1 MAAMDQDSMHKK
13 LFVFAFSIVLLAVSA
28 HAQTAACPSSKTL
41 DDLIKALDDAV
52 SGPADKD
59 RTCMRQLL
67 LPDARLIPVGKG
79 KDGTIAP
86 HVLSVDDWIT
96 RVKARG
102 SEALY
107 EHQVKYSSDVY
118 GHIAHLWS
126 TYEIRPTQDG
136 KAEMRG
142 INSIQAVFNG
152 TEWKVIE
159 ILWQAEMPDE
169 SIPQKY
175 LP

>member
-1 MAAMDQDSMHKK
+1 MRGK
-13 LFVFAFSIVLLAVSA
+13 LLLGLTCILLSA
-28 HAQTAACPSSKTL
+28 PFLQAQTASCPSSKTL

-59 RTCMRQLL
+59 RTCMRQLM

-79 KDGTIAP
+79 KDGTITP

-102 SEALY
+102 SAVFY

-126 TYEIRPTQDG
+126 TYEIRPTPDG

-159 ILWQAEMPDE
+159 ILWQAETPDE

>member
-1 MAAMDQDSMHKK
+1 MRGK
-13 LFVFAFSIVLLAVSA
+13 LLLGLTCILLSTSFLQ
-28 HAQTAACPSSKTL
+28 AQTASCPSSKTL

-79 KDGTIAP
+79 KDGTIGP
-86 HVLSVDDWIT
+86 HVLTIDDWIT

-102 SEALY
+102 SAVLY

-126 TYEIRPTQDG
+126 TYEIRPTPDG

-152 TEWKVIE
+152 TEWKVVE
-159 ILWQAEMPDE
+159 ILWQAETPDE

>member
-1 MAAMDQDSMHKK
+1 MRGK
-13 LFVFAFSIVLLAVSA
+13 LLLGLTCILLSTPFLQ
-28 HAQTAACPSSKTL
+28 AQTASCPSSKTL

-79 KDGTIAP
+79 KDGTIGP
-86 HVLSVDDWIT
+86 HVLTIDDWIT

-102 SEALY
+102 SAVLY

-126 TYEIRPTQDG
+126 TYVIRPAPDG

-152 TEWKVIE
+152 TEWKVVE
-159 ILWQAEMPDE
+159 ILWQAETPDE

>member
-1 MAAMDQDSMHKK
+1 MRGK
-13 LFVFAFSIVLLAVSA
+13 LLLGLTCILLSA
-28 HAQTAACPSSKTL
+28 PFLQAQTASCPSSKTR
-41 DDLIKALDDAV
+41 DDLIKARDDAV

-67 LPDARLIPVGKG
+67 LSDARLIPVGKG
-79 KDGTIAP
+79 KDGTIGP
-86 HVLSVDDWIT
+86 HVLNVDDWIT
-96 RVKARG
+96 PVKARG
-102 SEALY
+102 SAVFY

-126 TYEIRPTQDG
+126 TYEIRPTPDG

-152 TEWKVIE
+152 TEWKVVE
-159 ILWQAEMPDE
+159 ILWQAETPDE

>member
-1 MAAMDQDSMHKK
+1 M
-13 LFVFAFSIVLLAVSA
+13 
-28 HAQTAACPSSKTL
+28 
-41 DDLIKALDDAV
+41 
-52 SGPADKD
+52 
-59 RTCMRQLL
+59 
-67 LPDARLIPVGKG
+67 
-79 KDGTIAP
+79 
-86 HVLSVDDWIT
+86 
-96 RVKARG
+96 KARG
-102 SEALY
+102 SAVFY

-126 TYEIRPTQDG
+126 TYEIRPTPDG

-152 TEWKVIE
+152 TEWKVVE
-159 ILWQAEMPDE
+159 ILWQAETPDE

>member
-1 MAAMDQDSMHKK
+1 MRGK
-13 LFVFAFSIVLLAVSA
+13 LLLGLTCILLSA
-28 HAQTAACPSSKTL
+28 PFLEAQTASCPSSKTL

-102 SEALY
+102 SAVFY

-126 TYEIRPTQDG
+126 TYEIRPTPDG
-136 KAEMRG
+136 KAEIRG

-152 TEWKVIE
+152 TEWKVVE
-159 ILWQAEMPDE
+159 ILWQAETPDE

>member
-1 MAAMDQDSMHKK
+1 M
-13 LFVFAFSIVLLAVSA
+13 V
-28 HAQTAACPSSKTL
+28 
-41 DDLIKALDDAV
+41 KALDDAV

-59 RTCMRQLL
+59 RTCLRQLL
-67 LPDARLIPVGKG
+67 LPDARLIPVSKG

-86 HVLSVDDWIT
+86 HILTVEDWIT

-102 SEALY
+102 HDPFFEV
-107 EHQVKYSSDVY
+107 QVKYTPDVY

-126 TYEIRPTQDG
+126 TYEIRPTPDG
-136 KAEMRG
+136 KPEIRG

-152 TEWKVIE
+152 SEWKVVE
-159 ILWQAEMPDE
+159 VFWQAETPDE
-169 SIPQKY
+169 QIPQKY

>member
-1 MAAMDQDSMHKK
+1 MRGK
-13 LFVFAFSIVLLAVSA
+13 LLLGLTCILLSA
-28 HAQTAACPSSKTL
+28 PFIQAQTTSCPSSKTL

-79 KDGTIAP
+79 KDGTIGP
-86 HVLSVDDWIT
+86 HVLNVDDWIT

-102 SEALY
+102 SAVLY

-126 TYEIRPTQDG
+126 TYEIRPTPDG

-152 TEWKVIE
+152 TEWKVVE
-159 ILWQAEMPDE
+159 ILWQAETPDE

>member
-1 MAAMDQDSMHKK
+1 MRGK
-13 LFVFAFSIVLLAVSA
+13 LLLGLTCILLSA
-28 HAQTAACPSSKTL
+28 PFIQAQTTPCPSSKTL

-79 KDGTIAP
+79 KDGTIGP
-86 HVLSVDDWIT
+86 HVLNVDDWIT

-102 SEALY
+102 SAVFY

-126 TYEIRPTQDG
+126 TYEIRPTPDG

-152 TEWKVIE
+152 TEWKVVE
-159 ILWQAEMPDE
+159 ILWQAETPDE

>member
-1 MAAMDQDSMHKK
+1 MRGK
-13 LFVFAFSIVLLAVSA
+13 LLLGLTCILLSA
-28 HAQTAACPSSKTL
+28 PFLQAQTASCPSSKTL

-79 KDGTIAP
+79 KDGTIGP
-86 HVLSVDDWIT
+86 HVLTIDDWIT

-102 SEALY
+102 SAVLY

-126 TYEIRPTQDG
+126 TYEIRPTPDG

-152 TEWKVIE
+152 TEWKVVE
-159 ILWQAEMPDE
+159 ILWQAETPDE

>member
-1 MAAMDQDSMHKK
+1 MRGK
-13 LFVFAFSIVLLAVSA
+13 LLLGLTCILLSA
-28 HAQTAACPSSKTL
+28 PFIQAQTTPCPSSKTL

-67 LPDARLIPVGKG
+67 LPDARLIPVGKS
-79 KDGTIAP
+79 KDGTIGP

-102 SEALY
+102 SAVFY
-107 EHQVKYSSDVY
+107 EHQVKYSSDMY

-126 TYEIRPTQDG
+126 TYEIRPTPDG

-152 TEWKVIE
+152 TEWKVVE
-159 ILWQAEMPDE
+159 ILWQAETPDE

>member
-1 MAAMDQDSMHKK
+1 
-13 LFVFAFSIVLLAVSA
+13 
-28 HAQTAACPSSKTL
+28 
-41 DDLIKALDDAV
+41 
-52 SGPADKD
+52 
-59 RTCMRQLL
+59 
-67 LPDARLIPVGKG
+67 
-79 KDGTIAP
+79 
-86 HVLSVDDWIT
+86 
-96 RVKARG
+96 VKARG
-102 SEALY
+102 SAVFY

-152 TEWKVIE
+152 TEWKVVE
-159 ILWQAEMPDE
+159 ILWQAETPDE

>member
-1 MAAMDQDSMHKK
+1 MRGK
-13 LFVFAFSIVLLAVSA
+13 LLLGLTCILLSA
-28 HAQTAACPSSKTL
+28 PFIQAQTTPCPSSKTL

-79 KDGTIAP
+79 KDGTIGP
-86 HVLSVDDWIT
+86 HVLNVDDWIT

-107 EHQVKYSSDVY
+107 EHQVRYSSDVY

-126 TYEIRPTQDG
+126 TYEIRPTPDG

-152 TEWKVIE
+152 TEWKVVE
-159 ILWQAEMPDE
+159 ILWQAETPDE

>member
-1 MAAMDQDSMHKK
+1 MRGK
-13 LFVFAFSIVLLAVSA
+13 LLLGLTCILLSA
-28 HAQTAACPSSKTL
+28 PFLQAQTASCPSSKTL

-79 KDGTIAP
+79 KDGTIGP

-102 SEALY
+102 SDVFY

-126 TYEIRPTQDG
+126 TYEIRPTPEG
-136 KAEMRG
+136 KVEMRG

-152 TEWKVIE
+152 TEWKIVE
-159 ILWQAEMPDE
+159 VLWQAETPDE

>member
-1 MAAMDQDSMHKK
+1 MRGK
-13 LFVFAFSIVLLAVSA
+13 LLLGLTCILLSA
-28 HAQTAACPSSKTL
+28 PFLQAQTASCPSSKTL

-79 KDGTIAP
+79 KDGTIGP
-86 HVLSVDDWIT
+86 HVLSVNDWIT

-102 SEALY
+102 NDVFY

-126 TYEIRPTQDG
+126 TYEIRPAPDG

-152 TEWKVIE
+152 TEWKVVE
-159 ILWQAEMPDE
+159 ILWQAETPDE

>member
-1 MAAMDQDSMHKK
+1 MRGK
-13 LFVFAFSIVLLAVSA
+13 LLLGLTCILLSA
-28 HAQTAACPSSKTL
+28 PFIQAQTTSCPSSKTL

-79 KDGTIAP
+79 KDGTIGP

-107 EHQVKYSSDVY
+107 EHQVRYSSDVY

-126 TYEIRPTQDG
+126 TYEIRPTPDG

-152 TEWKVIE
+152 TEWKVVE
-159 ILWQAEMPDE
+159 ILWQAETPDE